1 MKKIFNYLK
10 NNCNGII
17 IISLIFSIAA
27 VYFHAL
33 DKFLGILGIAIG
45 IYLTDRQE
53 RKRIRR
59 EQKNTLLWFAVY
71 LTLAYRH
78 IRETLHVMYMS
89 GDGVKDEM
97 TSFLRLSERIEK
109 NDLKIFDREYDI
121 GCFIRFQYLF
131 NELKYFVNKIKKDAS
146 FKRDILILL
155 S

>member
-17 IISLIFSIAA
+17 IISLSIAT

-33 DKFLGILGIAIG
+33 DKLLGILGIAIG
-45 IYLTDRQE
+45 VYLTDRQE

-78 IRETLHVMYMS
+78 IRETFCGLYV
-89 GDGVKDEM
+89 
-97 TSFLRLSERIEK
+97 
-109 NDLKIFDREYDI
+109 
-121 GCFIRFQYLF
+121 
-131 NELKYFVNKIKKDAS
+131 
-146 FKRDILILL
+146 
-155 S
+155 